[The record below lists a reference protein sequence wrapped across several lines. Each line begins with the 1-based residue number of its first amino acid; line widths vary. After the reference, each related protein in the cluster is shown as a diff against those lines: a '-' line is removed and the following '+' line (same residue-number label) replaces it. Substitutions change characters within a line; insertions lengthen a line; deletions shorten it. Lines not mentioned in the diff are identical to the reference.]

1 MKIYKTISQIE
12 DKNGNVIKLRNF
24 TDCKKQKIYKV
35 EHIEYNKAPYVVLV
49 DDDGLVLTLN
59 ELKKLVNNSRELIED
74 INKEND

>member
-1 MKIYKTISQIE
+1 MKVYKTISQIE
-12 DKNGNVIKLRNF
+12 DKSGNVIKLKNF
-24 TDCKKQKIYKV
+24 TDCKSQKVYKV
-35 EHIEYNKAPYVVLV
+35 EHIEYNKAPYAVLV

>member
-1 MKIYKTISQIE
+1 MKVYKTISQIE
-12 DKNGNVIKLRNF
+12 DKNGNIINLKNF
-24 TDCKKQKIYKV
+24 TDCKNQKVYKV

-59 ELKKLVNNSRELIED
+59 KLKKLVNNGRELIED